1 MSTLAN
7 PKFHCVN
14 GAKGIQYPP
23 PRKLQCQATSL
34 SLLQTPT
41 TMLPPHATTDELHD
55 DDAHGDDD
63 DDDRRGLARLQ
74 RALLRLLRLVQGV
87 CSTGGR
93 GGLINPAGRGE

>member
-1 MSTLAN
+1 MV
-7 PKFHCVN
+7 PKEFN
-14 GAKGIQYPP
+14 IPP
-23 PRKLQCQATSL
+23 TKLQCQATSL

-41 TMLPPHATTDELHD
+41 TMLDAAPSTDELHD

-63 DDDRRGLARLQ
+63 DDRSGLAGLQ
-74 RALLRLLRLVQGV
+74 RALLRLIRLIQGV